1 MLKVKNWKE
10 FLTIKREAK
19 AWIKVPQKGEKKNL
33 LEMVKD
39 NAKVTLEQF
48 KDKILKEKEINKRT
62 LEEIQDILSLD
73 EPPYRIEAYDISNIQ
88 GVDSVGTMIVFEDGK
103 AKNSDYR
110 RFKIKKFR

>member
-1 MLKVKNWKE
+1 
-10 FLTIKREAK
+10 
-19 AWIKVPQKGEKKNL
+19 
-33 LEMVKD
+33 MVKD

-110 RFKIKKFR
+110 RFRIKTVKNANDYDSMREILERRFSHGLKEIQEIPYFTIY